1 MKRSCLAV
9 CAQEAALSLH
19 AHCMANAGTVNGREV
34 LSCHVTQVGR
44 TMGHGDFLLTLGF
57 ANVSVSTPNF
67 TLVIAHVIII

>member
-1 MKRSCLAV
+1 
-9 CAQEAALSLH
+9 
-19 AHCMANAGTVNGREV
+19 MANAGTVNGREV
-34 LSCHVTQVGR
+34 LSCHVTHVGR